1 MLTGRLVAMVA
12 MVLVAATEAADA
24 AGRAVTFRSPGG
36 RMVSGSLTETDRGP
50 APAVVLVPMLGR
62 PKEDWQAIA
71 DRLASAGVHAL
82 AIDLPAAGLPPD
94 PQELQGWHQDIRGAV
109 AFLATL
115 SEVRPGALGVAGA
128 SLGANL
134 AAVAAAAD
142 PSIRSLALISPSLD
156 YRGVRIEAAMQQ
168 YGARQALLAAS
179 VQDPYAARSVREL
192 EKLGSGLRTVLWSS
206 TPAHGTAL
214 LLRDPEIATTLVDW
228 FQQTLGV
235 E

>member
-1 MLTGRLVAMVA
+1 
-12 MVLVAATEAADA
+12 MVLALAIDVADA
-24 AGRAVTFRSPGG
+24 ASRTVTFRSASG
-36 RMVSGSLTETDRGP
+36 RMVSGFLTEADRGP

-62 PKEDWQAIA
+62 PKDDWQPIA
-71 DRLASAGVHAL
+71 DRLAAAGVHAL
-82 AIDLPAAGLPPD
+82 AIDLPSSSLPAD

-109 AFLATL
+109 AFLGTL

-134 AAVAAAAD
+134 AAVAAASE
-142 PSIRSLALISPSLD
+142 PLIRSLALISPSLD
-156 YRGVRIEAAMQQ
+156 YRGVRIEGAMQQ

-179 VQDPYAARSVREL
+179 VEDPYAARSVREL

-214 LLRDPEIATTLVDW
+214 LSRDPEIARTLVDW